1 MSSDNNRV
9 VAGVICERDLSRIR
23 EAVCIQVEKIYDS
36 CREKDC
42 IENARVIFKN
52 PSRVQWIINRAIN
65 VKLRRAE
72 VVDVYADIEPV
83 PFKRGFYTV
92 DVKFFIRVTLDFF
105 LPTDGIG
112 TRICPVSGVIVFD
125 KKVILFGSEG
135 NAKIFKTQNQ
145 DPGHRSHSCHNAVI
159 PAGTGN
165 DFSRTLFSTSNT
177 QDILI
182 QTIDGKEHLIDIAKI
197 NNRYFINISSVG
209 LDAEVA
215 NTTNRLK
222 NTGMFRGSFAYLAG
236 LFATLLKYNSHVLK
250 VTIDGQTFEK
260 ESLLLAIANGKFY
273 GGGIQPTPEAN
284 ISDGLLDIC
293 FVTKMSIFKILKL
306 LPLYIKGKHSGL
318 KYVSF
323 YRGKKIEVSN
333 SREMALNIDGE
344 ITIVKQAV
352 CEIIPKAISMVIP
365 YA

>member
-1 MSSDNNRV
+1 MKHLFIINP
-9 VAGVICERDLSRIR
+9 VAGQGKPLKLIPEIQKIFSSRSDQFII
-23 EAVCIQVEKIYDS
+23 EVTQKPGHATDIAKSYAN
-36 CREKDC
+36 KD
-42 IENARVIFKN
+42 NYR
-52 PSRVQWIINRAIN
+52 
-65 VKLRRAE
+65 
-72 VVDVYADIEPV
+72 VYAIGGD
-83 PFKRGFYTV
+83 G
-92 DVKFFIRVTLDFF
+92 TLNEV
-105 LPTDGIG
+105 LNGLINT
-112 TRICPVSGVIVFD
+112 
-125 KKVILFGSEG
+125 GS
-135 NAKIFKTQNQ
+135 
-145 DPGHRSHSCHNAVI
+145 SLAVI

-165 DFSRTLFSTSNT
+165 DFSRTLFTTSNT

-182 QTIDGKEHLIDIAKI
+182 QTIDGKERLIDIAKI

-222 NTGMFRGSFAYLAG
+222 NTGMFRGGFAYLAG

-293 FVTKMSIFKILKL
+293 FVTKMNIFKILKL